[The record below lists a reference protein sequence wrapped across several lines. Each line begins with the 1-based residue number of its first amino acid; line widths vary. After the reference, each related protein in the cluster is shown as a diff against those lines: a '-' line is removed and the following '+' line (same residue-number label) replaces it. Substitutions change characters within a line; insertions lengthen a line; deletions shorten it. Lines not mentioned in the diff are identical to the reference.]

1 MRSTLVIWDPLVRG
15 IHWLLVIAFCLN
27 YFLLESGSDEHQIVG
42 YVAFVAV
49 QIRLVWAFFRSGFAS
64 IKQIKLRPSDFKLH
78 FKHLKNRNVPEN
90 SGHNPLGWLMVLA
103 TWLLFIALATTG
115 FLLEETDYFFGSS
128 LVENIHSILAKSL
141 YSIVIVHIA
150 AIVLVGW
157 WGRVSLITPM
167 ITGKRKP

>member
-1 MRSTLVIWDPLVRG
+1 
-15 IHWLLVIAFCLN
+15 
-27 YFLLESGSDEHQIVG
+27 
-42 YVAFVAV
+42 
-49 QIRLVWAFFRSGFAS
+49 
-64 IKQIKLRPSDFKLH
+64 
-78 FKHLKNRNVPEN
+78 
-90 SGHNPLGWLMVLA
+90 MVLA

-128 LVENIHSILAKSL
+128 LVENIHSILANSL